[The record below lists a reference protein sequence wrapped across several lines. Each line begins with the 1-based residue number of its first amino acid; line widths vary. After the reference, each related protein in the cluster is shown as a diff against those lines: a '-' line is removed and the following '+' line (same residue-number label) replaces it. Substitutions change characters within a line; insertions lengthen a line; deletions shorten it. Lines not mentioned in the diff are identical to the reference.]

1 MATTAEVAALVEEAD
16 LAVVLHE
23 GAVAPMSSLDLDG
36 VRSILVV
43 VGPEGGITDEE
54 LAQLGAAHVVRMGES
69 VLRTS
74 TAGVAAVAALLSRTA
89 RWSSAFHRLRCPER
103 RRREGQPVIA
113 GRYTLEREVGRG
125 GMGVVWLARDEV
137 LGRLVAMKRVGMFP
151 GGNDPDLER
160 AAREARL
167 AATLNHP
174 HVVAVFD
181 LVTDGDEQW
190 LVMEYVD
197 CVTLGGLVKRDG
209 PLDPD
214 LAARLVGQAAQA
226 LAAAH
231 AAGIVH
237 RDVKPANI
245 LVTAADQVKLTDF
258 GIARAVADAS
268 LTQTGLVTG
277 SPAYLA
283 PEVASGQQG
292 DQRQRH
298 VVARR
303 DPVPRP
309 GRPPAVR
316 GHREPARHALQ
327 DHQRGPAAPAR
338 RRLAR
343 PGARVD
349 DGHRP
354 GRPLVDGAGPRRA
367 RAGPDR
373 DAADDPAHGRSRVVR
388 RRRCRADAGAAPD
401 RCSTAGGADRT
412 TTTPRSLADA
422 PAPAPEPRSASPP
435 GRAPGLLA
443 LLAAVVV
450 LALVV
455 LLGWGLLRGDSDS
468 PRPTSGVRVGDA
480 LAVAEP
486 DGEEDREEAGGAPP
500 RRR

>member
-1 MATTAEVAALVEEAD
+1 M
-16 LAVVLHE
+16 
-23 GAVAPMSSLDLDG
+23 
-36 VRSILVV
+36 
-43 VGPEGGITDEE
+43 
-54 LAQLGAAHVVRMGES
+54 
-69 VLRTS
+69 
-74 TAGVAAVAALLSRTA
+74 
-89 RWSSAFHRLRCPER
+89 
-103 RRREGQPVIA
+103 IA

-137 LGRLVAMKRVGMFP
+137 LGRHVAMKRVGMFP

-214 LAARLVGQAAQA
+214 LAAHLVGQAAQA

-245 LVTAADQVKLTDF
+245 LVTAANQVKLTDF

-283 PEVASGQQG
+283 PEVAAGSKATNASDVWSLG
-292 DQRQRH
+292 
-298 VVARR
+298 ATLF
-303 DPVPRP
+303 
-309 GRPPAVR
+309 
-316 GHREPARHALQ
+316 HALVGHPPYEITENPLGTLYKIINE
-327 DHQRGPAAPAR
+327 DPPRLTGAGWLGPVLESTMATDPEDRWSMERVRDVLAMGPTATPQTTQYMAPPSSYGVDDAEQTQALPPTAAPLQAE
-338 RRLAR
+338 
-343 PGARVD
+343 P
-349 DGHRP
+349 
-354 GRPLVDGAGPRRA
+354 
-367 RAGPDR
+367 PDN
-373 DAADDPAHGRSRVVR
+373 DDP
-388 RRRCRADAGAAPD
+388 
-401 RCSTAGGADRT
+401 TF
-412 TTTPRSLADA
+412 LADA
-422 PAPAPEPRSASPP
+422 PAPSPEPRSRRRRVS
-435 GRAPGLLA
+435 PGLLA
-443 LLAAVVV
+443 LLAALLV

-455 LLGWGLLRGDSDS
+455 LLGWGLLSGDSDNPAANKQGSGSETPSQS
-468 PRPTSGVRVGDA
+468 PSPSQKKTEKKQEEKPTRAEMTAFVEDYLSTVTSNPAQSWKMLTPQFQAESGGFSSYRGFWGGIESASPSAIRANPRDMTVSYSVTYQNKGGGTESDNVT
-480 LAVAEP
+480 LQLVEK
-486 DGEEDREEAGGAPP
+486 DGEYLIAGEA
-500 RRR
+500 

>member
-1 MATTAEVAALVEEAD
+1 MTVVQAIPKGERAELAVEVLTEVGVDRIVPWAAARCVGTWRGDRAAKSLARWRATARESGKQSRRTWLPEVTEMATTAEVAAMVGEAD

-23 GAVAPMSSLDLDG
+23 DAVAPMSSLDLDG

-54 LAQLGAAHVVRMGES
+54 LAAARRCARRTDGGVGAANLDGRGRS
-69 VLRTS
+69 GG
-74 TAGVAAVAALLSRTA
+74 GVAVADSALELR
-89 RWSSAFHRLRCPER
+89 FHRLRCPER
-103 RRREGQPVIA
+103 RRREGKPVIA

-151 GGNDPDLER
+151 GGSDPDLER

-209 PLDPD
+209 PLSPD
-214 LAARLVGQAAQA
+214 HAAHLVGQAAQA

-277 SPAYLA
+277 SPSYLA
-283 PEVASGQQG
+283 PEVASGSKATNASDTWSLG
-292 DQRQRH
+292 
-298 VVARR
+298 ATLF
-303 DPVPRP
+303 
-309 GRPPAVR
+309 
-316 GHREPARHALQ
+316 HALAGHPPYEVTENPLGTLYKIINE
-327 DHQRGPAAPAR
+327 DPP
-338 RRLAR
+338 RLADAGWLAPVLESTMAKDPEDR
-343 PGARVD
+343 WSMERVRD
-349 DGHRP
+349 VLAMGP
-354 GRPLVDGAGPRRA
+354 TATPQTTQQMGLSPAWAG
-367 RAGPDR
+367 
-373 DAADDPAHGRSRVVR
+373 AADD
-388 RRRCRADAGAAPD
+388 
-401 RCSTAGGADRT
+401 DRT
-412 TTTPRSLADA
+412 RTMQTDLRPRA
-422 PAPAPEPRSASPP
+422 
-435 GRAPGLLA
+435 
-443 LLAAVVV
+443 
-450 LALVV
+450 
-455 LLGWGLLRGDSDS
+455 
-468 PRPTSGVRVGDA
+468 
-480 LAVAEP
+480 
-486 DGEEDREEAGGAPP
+486 
-500 RRR
+500 

>member
-1 MATTAEVAALVEEAD
+1 M
-16 LAVVLHE
+16 
-23 GAVAPMSSLDLDG
+23 
-36 VRSILVV
+36 
-43 VGPEGGITDEE
+43 
-54 LAQLGAAHVVRMGES
+54 
-69 VLRTS
+69 
-74 TAGVAAVAALLSRTA
+74 
-89 RWSSAFHRLRCPER
+89 
-103 RRREGQPVIA
+103 IA

-137 LGRLVAMKRVGMFP
+137 LGRHVAMKRVGMFP
-151 GGNDPDLER
+151 GGNDPNLER

-214 LAARLVGQAAQA
+214 LAAHLVGQAAEA

-245 LVTAADQVKLTDF
+245 LVTAANQVKLTDF

-283 PEVASGQQG
+283 PEVAAGSKATNASDTWSLGATLFHALAGHPPYEVTENPLGTLYKIIHEDPPRLPGAGWLAPVLESTMATDPEDRWSMERVRDVLAMGPTATPQTTQYMAG
-292 DQRQRH
+292 SSSYGADDGERTQALPPIPEPVQADPPDNDEATY
-298 VVARR
+298 VA
-303 DPVPRP
+303 DAHAPATVPR
-309 GRPPAVR
+309 
-316 GHREPARHALQ
+316 
-327 DHQRGPAAPAR
+327 
-338 RRLAR
+338 
-343 PGARVD
+343 
-349 DGHRP
+349 
-354 GRPLVDGAGPRRA
+354 
-367 RAGPDR
+367 
-373 DAADDPAHGRSRVVR
+373 SR
-388 RRRCRADAGAAPD
+388 RRRV
-401 RCSTAGGADRT
+401 S
-412 TTTPRSLADA
+412 
-422 PAPAPEPRSASPP
+422 
-435 GRAPGLLA
+435 PGLLA

-455 LLGWGLLRGDSDS
+455 LLGWALLSGDSGQDQPAADKQGSGSETPSQS
-468 PRPTSGVRVGDA
+468 PSPTKKKTEKQPEKPNRAEMTAFVEDYLDTVTSNPAQSWKQLTPQFQAESGGFGSYQGFWSSIESASPSAIRANPRDMTVSYSVTYKNQGGGTQTDDVT
-480 LAVAEP
+480 LQLVKKN
-486 DGEEDREEAGGAPP
+486 GEYLIAGEQ
-500 RRR
+500 